1 MTIGKRLHRLYIRD
15 LSLETFN
22 ITIRWSGDLVVKL
35 VKAIRGNPSKNAKKY
50 QKCPQSV
57 PRNPNNALK
66 MYPTL
71 PKLNQSWKIKHLKT
85 ILCTYDLRAKGTN
98 ADITG
103 SISLTILPIYLS
115 TNYVFSFSSTPLFK
129 TFHMA
134 ICSHLRSWCPRWYTS
149 ISDGLVTFWQLLT
162 DSDRPSKTI
171 WNHQLPPNT
180 VKSH

>member
-1 MTIGKRLHRLYIRD
+1 MLLHLKMTMKLTTTIGERLHRLYIRD

-71 PKLNQSWKIKHLKT
+71 PKLNQSWKIKHL
-85 ILCTYDLRAKGTN
+85 
-98 ADITG
+98 
-103 SISLTILPIYLS
+103 S
-115 TNYVFSFSSTPLFK
+115 TNYVFSFSSTPLFR
-129 TFHMA
+129 TLHMA

-171 WNHQLPPNT
+171 
-180 VKSH
+180 